1 MGASYRIFKGS
12 LQERFGDG
20 RKKVQIF
27 GGGFANGKTAAAC
40 ALKALPIAR
49 DYPGANILIARSTYP
64 KLNDTIRKEFLKW
77 CPPHWI
83 KSFPRSNN
91 GTNTCVLI
99 NGTEI
104 NFRYIQQQGKG
115 TESSTSNLLSATY
128 DLIIVDQMEDPEI
141 VEKDFDDLL
150 GRLRGN
156 AEYIGDD
163 PTMPKTGPRWMILT
177 LNPTR
182 NWCYKKLIKP
192 LHTYLKHGVI
202 TDNLLCRREL
212 ETHKPVLDADNRP
225 ELLIELHEGSTYENK
240 ENLGEDF
247 IQMLESSYRGQMRD
261 RFLMGLW
268 SAYEGLIYPQFD
280 ENVHCVSIAKME
292 EYLDDLRA
300 EGYEISWLSGYDYGM
315 AVESCFMVGFV
326 DPYGNAHVLDGFYI
340 KEYPIPEQIKHIKDL
355 YKKYD
360 IPSEIKPMAD
370 PAIFRRSP
378 GAGQLVGRTVAD
390 MFWNKSQGI
399 QMRRGNNAILNG
411 IAKVG
416 QYLQPSPMH
425 LNPYTKNHGAPHFYI
440 NEDLMWFNDEINEY
454 VWNTNTKTAERED
467 KPRDGNDHAMD
478 TVKYMFSRIAQASK
492 KAMQKKRNVP
502 VHMQWHEEPDAA

>member
-1 MGASYRIFKGS
+1 MSASYRIFKDS
-12 LQERFGDG
+12 LQERFGNG

-91 GTNTCVLI
+91 GSNTCTLI
-99 NGTEI
+99 NKTEI
-104 NFRYIQQQGKG
+104 SFRYIQQQGKG
-115 TESSTSNLLSATY
+115 GEASTSNLLSATY

-163 PTMPKTGPRWMILT
+163 PTMPKTGPRWLILT

-182 NWCYKKLIKP
+182 NWCYRKLIKP
-192 LHTYLKHGVI
+192 LHTFQKHGVI

-212 ETHKPVLDADNRP
+212 ETHKPILDDEGKP

-280 ENVHCVSIAKME
+280 ENVHGVSIAKME
-292 EYLDDLRA
+292 EYLDELRA
-300 EGYEISWLSGYDYGM
+300 ERM

-326 DPYGNAHVLDGFYI
+326 DPFGNAHVLDGYYI
-340 KEYPIPEQIKHIKDL
+340 KEYPIPEQIKHIKEL
-355 YKKYD
+355 YEKYD
-360 IPSEIKPMAD
+360 IPSEVKPMAD

-378 GAGQLVGRTVAD
+378 GSGQLVGRTVAD
-390 MFWNKSQGI
+390 MFWNKSLGI
-399 QMRRGNNAILNG
+399 QMKRGNNAILNG

-416 QYLQPSPMH
+416 QYLQPTTMH
-425 LNPYTKNHGAPHFYI
+425 INPYTKNHGAPHFYI
-440 NEDLMWFNDEINEY
+440 NEDLLWFNDEINEY
-454 VWNTNTKTAERED
+454 VWNTNTTTTKKED

-478 TVKYMFSRIAQASK
+478 TVKYMFSRIAQESK
-492 KAMQKKRNVP
+492 KAMQRKKNIP